1 MPPSLCV
8 CSSWRVHCGVL
19 ACFTA
24 HFAKPIF
31 TFPHAHSTVSPA
43 GHDVFEDTLEAGL
56 VWRYE
61 KGPLGGRRGV
71 VLLSMRL
78 PSLVCLTLPSLF
90 STPFFSH
97 RVKQVFS
104 SPLVGMQCLGA
115 PFHPMGSAGRGGY
128 SMPSY
133 LFFCPKIGW
142 KSALFPISATLR
154 EKSK

>member
-1 MPPSLCV
+1 M
-8 CSSWRVHCGVL
+8 
-19 ACFTA
+19 
-24 HFAKPIF
+24 
-31 TFPHAHSTVSPA
+31 
-43 GHDVFEDTLEAGL
+43 
-56 VWRYE
+56 
-61 KGPLGGRRGV
+61 
-71 VLLSMRL
+71 LLSMRL

-133 LFFCPKIGW
+133 LFFCSKIGW
-142 KSALFPISATLR
+142 ESVLFPISATHDKFIGSPNFFRIVSNISHYDQDGFSRVITVSGPRIESTFWIFFFPALSFSCLFFLPGVKR
-154 EKSK
+154 NVA